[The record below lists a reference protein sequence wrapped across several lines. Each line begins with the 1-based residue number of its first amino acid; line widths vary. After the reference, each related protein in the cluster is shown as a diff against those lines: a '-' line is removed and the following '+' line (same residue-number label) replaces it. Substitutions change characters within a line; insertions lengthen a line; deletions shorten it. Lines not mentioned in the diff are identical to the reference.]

1 MPIREHYRKCCMLVM
16 PNKSS
21 FELFELL
28 KTVNTAINTNQ
39 SIISLFFN
47 SWTYNKQVYN
57 GFKISTLSLLQKSSG
72 NIRFISFHNKFM
84 SLCIRYFVFS
94 STL

>member
-47 SWTYNKQVYN
+47 SWTFNKQVYN
-57 GFKISTLSLLQKSSG
+57 GFRISCASLVPKSG
-72 NIRFISFHNKFM
+72 NIRFISFHNKFI
-84 SLCIRYFVFS
+84 SLCIRYVVFIS
-94 STL
+94 S